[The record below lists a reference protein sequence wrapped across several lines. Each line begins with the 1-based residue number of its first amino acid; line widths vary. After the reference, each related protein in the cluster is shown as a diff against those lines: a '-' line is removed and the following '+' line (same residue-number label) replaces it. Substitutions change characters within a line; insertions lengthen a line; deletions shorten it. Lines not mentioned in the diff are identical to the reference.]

1 MAHLDPTERWGFG
14 VCFLIGLRQAKDRGG
29 RPPCCPSPWLVDLIF
44 PEVCGLSQNGSTSYL
59 RHTCV
64 IPLTQFW
71 AESVFWGLGLWEV
84 RGLSQNGSASY
95 LRHIFDTVFGRMGLL
110 GYRAEP
116 ATNEGAT
123 YWTTAG
129 CAPDSLGKQIQ
140 GTYACTWLKIR

>member
-29 RPPCCPSPWLVDLIF
+29 RPPWPQEQYLPLGLCCPSPWLVDLIF

-71 AESVFWGLGLWEV
+71 AERVFWGPGLWTPF
-84 RGLSQNGSASY
+84 SQKCAGCPKMA
-95 LRHIFDTVFGRMGLL
+95 LRHTCVIPLIPFW
-110 GYRAEP
+110 AEWAFL
-116 ATNEGAT
+116 ATG
-123 YWTTAG
+123 
-129 CAPDSLGKQIQ
+129 PSRL
-140 GTYACTWLKIR
+140 

>member
-64 IPLTQFW
+64 IPLTQFL
-71 AESVFWGLGLWEV
+71 AARAFVGLGLWKCAGCP
-84 RGLSQNGSASY
+84 RMA
-95 LRHIFDTVFGRMGLL
+95 LRHTCVIPLTPFSVEWAFLATG
-110 GYRAEP
+110 P
-116 ATNEGAT
+116 AR
-123 YWTTAG
+123 
-129 CAPDSLGKQIQ
+129 L
-140 GTYACTWLKIR
+140 

>member
-1 MAHLDPTERWGFG
+1 MGQLDPTERRGFG

-29 RPPCCPSPWLVDLIF
+29 RPPWPQEQYLPLGPCCPSPWLVDLIF

-71 AESVFWGLGLWEV
+71 AARAFWGARLVEV

-95 LRHIFDTVFGRMGLL
+95 LRHTFDTVFGRMGLF

-116 ATNEGAT
+116 AMNEGAT
-123 YWTTAG
+123 YWTTASW
-129 CAPDSLGKQIQ
+129 AAD
-140 GTYACTWLKIR
+140 WR

>member
-1 MAHLDPTERWGFG
+1 MTPMAIEGARAPMDHLDLTERWGFG

-29 RPPCCPSPWLVDLIF
+29 MPPWPQEQYLPLGLCCPSPWLVDLIF

-71 AESVFWGLGLWEV
+71 AERACLF
-84 RGLSQNGSASY
+84 
-95 LRHIFDTVFGRMGLL
+95 

-116 ATNEGAT
+116 AMNEGAA
-123 YWTTAG
+123 YWTTAS
-129 CAPDSLGKQIQ
+129 CAAD
-140 GTYACTWLKIR
+140 WR